1 MAPSFRT
8 FWPHSMRLLLLA
20 ALLATASGVDA
31 DHCTGGVMMEDASTC
46 TESEVETAEEQLFA
60 SMSMELLQ
68 RDLRHT
74 KVGVLPAEQLA
85 LEQREN
91 SSLIAEDELIVGKE
105 NRTAVDEGS
114 MAAQQR
120 QNSSLI
126 AEEDMLVGKE
136 NRTAVDEGS
145 KTRDTEEEE
154 EEEVGEEAEDEV
166 QEPTVNC
173 SEYPVFCDSKLNC
186 SGNPMTASDRAAWEK
201 QLATP
206 DGHANLR
213 SWCMVYPMYATSVSK
228 CIVEDSKLEYAQ
240 AMYKDQSKAQLTEAD
255 AVYCFV
261 AGHCNNTEVTVNTTL
276 QEAEGICSER
286 YGDRWKG
293 VGWADFMGVVA
304 RAREEMSSTK
314 QAWSEGRASWSEL
327 VALARQEAEISAM
340 AACAMG
346 NYQCD
351 VFYCQAS
358 SKREKVHGL
367 VEHLR
372 AQLAHERYR
381 SGH

>member
-1 MAPSFRT
+1 
-8 FWPHSMRLLLLA
+8 
-20 ALLATASGVDA
+20 
-31 DHCTGGVMMEDASTC
+31 MEDAFAC
-46 TESEVETAEEQLFA
+46 TESEVETAEEHIFA

-74 KVGVLPAEQLA
+74 KVGVLAAEQLA

-91 SSLIAEDELIVGKE
+91 SSSIAEDELIVGKE
-105 NRTAVDEGS
+105 NRIAVDEGS

-126 AEEDMLVGKE
+126 AEEDMLVGRE

-145 KTRDTEEEE
+145 KTRDTEEKEE
-154 EEEVGEEAEDEV
+154 EEEVDEEAEDEV

-186 SGNPMTASDRAAWEK
+186 SGNPMTAADRAAWEK

-286 YGDRWKG
+286 YGDRWKD
-293 VGWADFMGVVA
+293 VGWADFMGVVSRA
-304 RAREEMSSTK
+304 RAEMSSTK

-351 VFYCQAS
+351 VFYCQANYCQNDDYLQRFGNLS
-358 SKREKVHGL
+358 W
-367 VEHLR
+367 
-372 AQLAHERYR
+372 AAA
-381 SGH
+381 

>member
-20 ALLATASGVDA
+20 ALAATAFGVDA
-31 DHCTGGVMMEDASTC
+31 DHCTGGVMMEDAFAC
-46 TESEVETAEEQLFA
+46 TESEVETAEEHIFA

-74 KVGVLPAEQLA
+74 KVGVLAAEQLA

-91 SSLIAEDELIVGKE
+91 SSSIAEDELIVGKE
-105 NRTAVDEGS
+105 NR
-114 MAAQQR
+114 
-120 QNSSLI
+120 I
-126 AEEDMLVGKE
+126 
-136 NRTAVDEGS
+136 AVDEGS
-145 KTRDTEEEE
+145 KTRDTEKIE
-154 EEEVGEEAEDEV
+154 EEEVGEAAEDKV

-186 SGNPMTASDRAAWEK
+186 SGNPITVAESVAWGK
-201 QLATP
+201 QLVTA

-286 YGDRWKG
+286 YGDRWKD
-293 VGWADFMGVVA
+293 VGWADFMGVVSRA
-304 RAREEMSSTK
+304 RAEMSSTK

-351 VFYCQAS
+351 VFYC
-358 SKREKVHGL
+358 KVNYCQNDDYLQRFGNL
-367 VEHLR
+367 SWAV
-372 AQLAHERYR
+372 A
-381 SGH
+381 